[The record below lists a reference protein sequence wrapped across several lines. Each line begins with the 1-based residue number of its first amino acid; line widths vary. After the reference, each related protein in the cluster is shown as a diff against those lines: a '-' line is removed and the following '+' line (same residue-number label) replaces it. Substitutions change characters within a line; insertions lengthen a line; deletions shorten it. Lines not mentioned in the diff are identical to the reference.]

1 MVIYFVLII
10 IIINICRPFE
20 VLCLPSN
27 YKFIY
32 TPPTEQ
38 EPFYNSDE
46 HVVTPK
52 IRSPDGLGNT
62 VYSNMPGPQAY
73 FTQARSGASH
83 GLKPQAIRD
92 PDDIT
97 LLFES
102 RFESGNLAKAIQ
114 VGRWDYELLLRP
126 DLYTCKHTQWYF
138 FSVSNMRAGQV
149 YRFTIINF
157 YKVWSCEFLSAT
169 L

>member
-1 MVIYFVLII
+1 MVA
-10 IIINICRPFE
+10 
-20 VLCLPSN
+20 
-27 YKFIY
+27 
-32 TPPTEQ
+32 
-38 EPFYNSDE
+38 
-46 HVVTPK
+46 PK
-52 IRSPDGLGNT
+52 IRSPDGLGNI
-62 VYSNMPGPQAY
+62 VYTNMPGPQAY
-73 FTQARSGASH
+73 FTHARSGASH
-83 GLKPQAIRD
+83 GLKPQPARD

-138 FSVSNMRAGQV
+138 FSVSNMRPGQV

-157 YKVWSCEFLSAT
+157 YKV
-169 L
+169 